1 MNFMQ
6 RVAKRGRVP
15 SIMVGLLL
23 VLGTVGLSTT
33 SASANALAPHWW
45 LQWGSST
52 MEAGAVDHLDYIAET
67 DPAGG
72 YANQPVT
79 VAVTLAS
86 TVTVT
91 ATPTGTNWDCDA
103 TVVGSSS
110 FSCVDDL
117 SSSVAPGTML
127 PLIWVWVQ
135 FADNYSGNWT
145 CTTTLS
151 ASDASAPTVL
161 EWTETTEP
169 SAHPVSLTTSVGQ
182 GVTQTVPTPAG
193 TGPFS
198 YALGT
203 ALSSSWGSLSINSST
218 GALTYSPAAGVS
230 GVTTTAAY
238 TVTDAS
244 GNVSSQYSALDAL
257 GQTTNPG
264 SITLTVQPT
273 ISAAAGSSTG
283 PSPVVVDLPTPTG
296 SGPFSYV
303 MATSP
308 PSSDGSTSIIH
319 NTGQVTFT
327 PALGFTGTAS
337 GTYTVT
343 DATGA
348 TSAPA
353 AVSFTVYEP
362 SGPSGGN
369 ETATATA
376 TQGLVIALP
385 QNGAA
390 PLTYALSSTPPAS
403 QGTASVNSS
412 TGNVTFT
419 AANYSGSVSPFGY
432 TITDQY
438 GQIASG
444 TINITVLPLIEATG
458 GSQIAPTAITLNVD
472 SMSPPKGTGPFHWYL
487 SSLPP
492 SADAGASINATTG
505 VITVTPAVG
514 FSGTVPSFDYY
525 VIDASGD
532 QSAAV
537 AVTAV
542 FSKPSA
548 PVANGKEYSVYAGS
562 SVSEYA
568 SSGFQTG
575 DTGVRPFSTEV
586 TSGPSHG
593 TLSYASDGSFV
604 YTPTAGFSGS
614 DYVYYREYDTYGQVS
629 GTGSVWFEVDPV
641 AYTVTASSTA
651 PGAVVTG
658 IPTPLGTGP
667 FTCSLVGQMPP
678 TSQGTVSLNS
688 STCTFTFTPA
698 AGFAGY
704 VQSFQYSVSGQG
716 GMGSESVPVDLR
728 VLAPVAPVATIK
740 SFTVAAGADV
750 TVPAA
755 DGLQVGDSGTG
766 SLASA
771 VVTGPNH
778 GTVSVSSSG
787 GFTYWAS
794 ASYSGPVSFTYAD
807 TDAWG
812 QVSNSATVTITVTP
826 VVQAMTAITV
836 AGHVVHLTPSTP
848 AGAGPFIFALDSLPP
863 SSDGQATINSTTG
876 VVTFTPAAGFTGT
889 VPSFAYEVIDGHGDT
904 SAAAAINIHVSL
916 PGAPVSNDQSVTTS
930 AGSTLTVPA
939 STGLL
944 ATATGTPPLTASLT
958 QAAADGTAVV
968 HADGSYS
975 YTPNPGFSGA
985 DSFLYAVSDGY
996 GQTSSAS
1003 TVTIQVTPSASAVSG
1018 TGSTGTTTMTLP
1030 APILT
1035 GTGPF
1040 TCALTSTP
1048 SVSSGTASIDPT
1060 TCAVSFTPAPGFS
1073 GPVPAFHYTV
1083 TDATGNSTA
1092 ALVTLTIRPTAAPFT
1107 ATATNPGGT
1116 ATTLQLPAPQG
1127 TGPFSFEMVAGT
1139 ASDPEYGTISLTT
1152 TGQLTLT
1159 PPAGFS
1165 GPIPSFPY
1173 QVVDASGTLSL
1184 PATITVTVPATGS
1197 VPPKADASAGGG
1209 STTLPSAASP
1219 TAASP
1224 TAAAVSA
1231 GSSTEPLEGGALAPT
1246 ANPGNIVMNPGP
1258 AGGALVSASAPS
1270 SGFPTA
1276 PVGGLLIVLW
1286 LGLFFVWV
1294 RRRRGR
1300 TEA

>member
-1 MNFMQ
+1 VNFM
-6 RVAKRGRVP
+6 RSVAKRGRMA
-15 SIMVGLLL
+15 SLMVGLLL
-23 VLGTVGLSTT
+23 VLGTVGFHGAASAASPPPPRWTLGQSTTTLRAGQSSVYSFNLSTV
-33 SASANALAPHWW
+33 ASY
-45 LQWGSST
+45 GT
-52 MEAGAVDHLDYIAET
+52 EYD
-67 DPAGG
+67 
-72 YANQPVT
+72 PVT
-79 VAVTLAS
+79 FTDAFSDTISVTE
-86 TVTVT
+86 
-91 ATPTGTNWDCDA
+91 TPTGTGWDCSA
-103 TVVGSSS
+103 TTVGSSNV
-110 FSCVDDL
+110 SCVYAVTTPL
-117 SSSVAPGTML
+117 PPGTAL
-127 PLIWVWVQ
+127 PWLAVPVLLADYSGPVSSQ
-135 FADNYSGNWT
+135 VDVTSADNDPLDQQNTANYV
-145 CTTTLS
+145 
-151 ASDASAPTVL
+151 DASY
-161 EWTETTEP
+161 
-169 SAHPVSLTTSVGQ
+169 PVAQIAILTTSVG
-182 GVTQTVPTPAG
+182 VTATQTVATPAGTGPFTYTLTASPNSSWGTLSLGSTSGVLTFIPAAGVSGNLAPAAYNVTDASGDVPWYSTSIIITIAPTVSTASGSSTGPAAVVVTPASPAG

-198 YALGT
+198 YALASTPSTSDGT
-203 ALSSSWGSLSINSST
+203 TSINSST
-218 GALTYSPAAGVS
+218 GR
-230 GVTTTAAY
+230 
-238 TVTDAS
+238 
-244 GNVSSQYSALDAL
+244 
-257 GQTTNPG
+257 
-264 SITLTVQPT
+264 
-273 ISAAAGSSTG
+273 
-283 PSPVVVDLPTPTG
+283 
-296 SGPFSYV
+296 
-303 MATSP
+303 M
-308 PSSDGSTSIIH
+308 
-319 NTGQVTFT
+319 TFT
-327 PALGFTGTAS
+327 PARGFIGTAS
-337 GTYTVT
+337 GSYTAT
-343 DATGA
+343 DATDA

-353 AVSFTVYEP
+353 SVSFTVSEP
-362 SGPSGGN
+362 SGPGGGDVA
-369 ETATATA
+369 ATATA

-385 QNGAA
+385 QNGVA
-390 PLTYALSSTPPAS
+390 PLTYALSSTPSAS

-419 AANYSGSVSPFGY
+419 AANYSGPVSPFGY

-438 GQIASG
+438 GQTASG

-472 SMSPPKGTGPFHWYL
+472 STWPPKGTGPFTWYL
-487 SSLPP
+487 TNLPP
-492 SADAGASINATTG
+492 ASDASASINQTTG
-505 VITVTPAVG
+505 VITVTPAAG

-651 PGAVVTG
+651 PAAVVTG

-778 GTVSVSSSG
+778 GTISVSSSG

-876 VVTFTPAAGFTGT
+876 MVTFTPAAGFTGT

-916 PGAPVSNDQSVTTS
+916 PGAPVSNDQSVATS

-1152 TGQLTLT
+1152 AGELTLT

-1173 QVVDASGTLSL
+1173 EVVDTSGTLSL
-1184 PATITVTVPATGS
+1184 PATITVTVPSTGAAH
-1197 VPPKADASAGGG
+1197 PKAGAAAGG
-1209 STTLPSAASP
+1209 STTLSPVASP
-1219 TAASP
+1219 TAV
-1224 TAAAVSA
+1224 AVSA

-1246 ANPGNIVMNPGP
+1246 ANPGNIAINPGP
-1258 AGGALVSASAPS
+1258 AGGALVSASAPA

-1276 PVGGLLIVLW
+1276 PLGGLLILVG
-1286 LGLFFVWV
+1286 LGFFLVWI